1 MTTFYIY
8 EVPGHKN
15 GATNDLEKRF
25 RENFEKYQIEPIVIE
40 TMEGPNTPEFW
51 QVVGDRE
58 WYYADLNG
66 YPRGVH
72 YRLALESRQPWND
85 QTRYVLTP
93 EDGRKGGSISG
104 LLKPSKETKL
114 KMGLAKA
121 KLRNDANTIR
131 ERFKQWESSKYKFE
145 LIIAEEYNVSRSTIN
160 RILRKHIY

>member
-1 MTTFYIY
+1 MKTFYIY

-25 RENFEKYQIEPIVIE
+25 RENFEKYQIEPIIIE

-66 YPRGVH
+66 YPRGTH
-72 YRLALESRQPWND
+72 YRLAREHRSVWND
-85 QTRYVLTP
+85 QTRYVLTS
-93 EDGRKGGSISG
+93 EDGRRGGSISG
-104 LLKPSKETKL
+104 LLKPSEDTKL

-121 KLRNDANTIR
+121 KLRNDANVIR
-131 ERFKQWESSKYKFE
+131 ERFKQWNLSKYKFE
-145 LIIAEEYNVSRSTIN
+145 LIIAEEYAVSRSTIN